1 MDVFVSSRV
10 HAGPHGQVA
19 TQQQMIQ
26 MVPQNYAGAGAYS
39 NGRNLNPPQLGN
51 VIIVQE
57 PPSQQQQQQQRMQQM
72 GVIQQPRVK

>member
-1 MDVFVSSRV
+1 
-10 HAGPHGQVA
+10 
-19 TQQQMIQ
+19 MIQ
-26 MVPQNYAGAGAYS
+26 MVPQNYAAGAYS
-39 NGRNLNPPQLGN
+39 NGRNPPQLGN

>member
-1 MDVFVSSRV
+1 MDLFVSSRV
-10 HAGPHGQVA
+10 HAGQHGHVS

-26 MVPQNYAGAGAYS
+26 MVPKFAGAGAYS
-39 NGRNLNPPQLGN
+39 NGRNQPQIGN

-72 GVIQQPRVK
+72 GAIQQPRVK